1 MGRPAFLLFLVAV
14 EEAGD
19 EEEQSDGEGEA
30 GVEERMDVKLDHA
43 VHGPGRTSDK
53 PDPGCLS
60 HCSTVDGSRAGFT
73 LETAHFRAQEKDFV
87 RENIQHH
94 QAGRG
99 AQGVYGGDSGA
110 D

>member
-1 MGRPAFLLFLVAV
+1 MSALLVAV
-14 EEAGD
+14 EEAGG
-19 EEEQSDGEGEA
+19 EEEHGEHEGEL
-30 GVEERMDVKLDHA
+30 GVRERVDVELHHA
-43 VHGPGRTSDK
+43 VHDPDRTSDK

-60 HCSTVDGSRAGFT
+60 HCSTVDGRRAGFT
-73 LETAHFRAQEKDFV
+73 LETAHFRAEEKDFV

-99 AQGVYGGDSGA
+99 AQGGYGGDSGA